1 MDLPVPVILFNTLI
15 NKLMSEEKHHI
26 VPYRVYVLV
35 LIALVVLTFSS
46 IWITSIE
53 LGELTVAGALIFASI
68 KSYLVLTYFMHLKY
82 DKKYIRFMVGFVF
95 AIFLVVIIITF
106 LDYLYR

>member
-1 MDLPVPVILFNTLI
+1 
-15 NKLMSEEKHHI
+15 MSEEKHHV
-26 VPYRVYVLV
+26 VPYRVYLLV
-35 LIALVVLTFSS
+35 LIALVALTFSS

-53 LGELTVAGALIFASI
+53 LGEFTVAGALILASI
-68 KSYLVLTYFMHLKY
+68 KSYLVLIYFMHLKY
-82 DKKYIRFMVGFVF
+82 DKKYIGAMVGFVF